1 MVLPDSLNLKTGTQ
15 VACSIEKRNWMRT
28 SARVPQGL
36 DYLKNKPKRINW
48 VIFAGEELHPLQ
60 MYDLV
65 FDEVDMKIRKLV

>member
-1 MVLPDSLNLKTGTQ
+1 
-15 VACSIEKRNWMRT
+15 MRT

-48 VIFAGEELHPLQ
+48 VVFAGEELHPLQ